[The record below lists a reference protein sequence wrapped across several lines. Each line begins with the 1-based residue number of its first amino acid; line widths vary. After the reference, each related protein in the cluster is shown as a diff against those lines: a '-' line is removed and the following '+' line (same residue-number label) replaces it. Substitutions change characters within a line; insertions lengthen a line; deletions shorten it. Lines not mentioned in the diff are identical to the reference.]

1 MKNVCILAREG
12 CHSDSEGMEE
22 LIYGEVN
29 SVWDWTWVQFE
40 ETVEG
45 PFMWR
50 CAERGFRADYLGS
63 R

>member
-1 MKNVCILAREG
+1 MKNVWILAREW
-12 CHSDSEGMEE
+12 CHSDSGGMEE
-22 LIYGEVN
+22 LICGEVN

-40 ETVEG
+40 KPVEG

-50 CAERGFRADYLGS
+50 CAEHGSGAEYLGS